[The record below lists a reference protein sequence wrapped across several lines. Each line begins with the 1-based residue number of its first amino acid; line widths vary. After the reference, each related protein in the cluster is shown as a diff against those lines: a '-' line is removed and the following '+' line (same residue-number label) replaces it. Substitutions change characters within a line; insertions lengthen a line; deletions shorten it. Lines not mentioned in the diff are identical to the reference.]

1 MDTFNTR
8 QLNDET
14 NIIIQ
19 IHKWA
24 VSYCAEAFAYLHGI
38 ANLDFERMNVDLGDV
53 GEAKYLVNVLEREL
67 QATFIDEKMV
77 LLRALIALI
86 KKRTDSKLIELDI
99 YGTRE
104 FEYIWEKVCGYV
116 FNNEISKY
124 EDSLG
129 KPKWTDFNATQFITK
144 KTFKPD
150 IIKTY
155 VVDAQRY
162 FLILDAK
169 YYNIRFK
176 EGDLK
181 GNPGVNDVAKQLLY
195 EQALS
200 SYTKESIT
208 RNMFLFLMI
217 KMNCLMFLEMLIWIL
232 WRWIL

>member
-104 FEYIWEKVCGYV
+104 FEYIWKKYV
-116 FNNEISKY
+116 
-124 EDSLG
+124 G
-129 KPKWTDFNATQFITK
+129 
-144 KTFKPD
+144 
-150 IIKTY
+150 
-155 VVDAQRY
+155 
-162 FLILDAK
+162 
-169 YYNIRFK
+169 
-176 EGDLK
+176 
-181 GNPGVNDVAKQLLY
+181 
-195 EQALS
+195 
-200 SYTKESIT
+200 
-208 RNMFLFLMI
+208 MFQ
-217 KMNCLMFLEMLIWIL
+217 
-232 WRWIL
+232 